1 MKPKPQIPIETFP
14 NGTNVLLR
22 ALNYR
27 NMGGT
32 INRGC
37 MVIHTTD
44 KAVLLKV
51 DRDWEDDIT
60 MDIMFWMPK
69 IAMYMLQGE
78 QKVYYLKNWAKI
90 TNILKNNQN
99 Q

>member
-1 MKPKPQIPIETFP
+1 MNSQQIPIETFH

-27 NMGGT
+27 RMGGT
-32 INRGC
+32 INRVC
-37 MVIHTTD
+37 MVMQTTE

-51 DRDWEDDIT
+51 DKDWEEDIT
-60 MDIMFWMPK
+60 MNIMFWMPK
-69 IAMYMLQGE
+69 SAMYMLQGE
-78 QKVYYLKNWAKI
+78 KQVYYLKDWAKI
-90 TNILKNNQN
+90 ANIFKNNQN

>member
-1 MKPKPQIPIETFP
+1 MNSKQIPIETFP

-27 NMGGT
+27 CMGGT
-32 INRGC
+32 INRVC
-37 MVIHTTD
+37 MVLNTTE

-60 MDIMFWMPK
+60 MDIAFWMPK
-69 IAMYMLQGE
+69 AAMYMIEGE
-78 QKVYYLKNWAKI
+78 KSVYYLKNWAKI
-90 TNILKNNQN
+90 VNIWHNN
-99 Q
+99 

>member
-1 MKPKPQIPIETFP
+1 MNSKQIPIETFH

-27 NMGGT
+27 RMGGT
-32 INRGC
+32 INRVC
-37 MVIHTTD
+37 MVLNTTE

-60 MDIMFWMPK
+60 MDIAFWMPK
-69 IAMYMLQGE
+69 AAMYMIEGE
-78 QKVYYLKNWAKI
+78 KKVYYLKSWAKI
-90 TNILKNNQN
+90 VNIWHNN
-99 Q
+99 